1 MKFPDA
7 PRLVFIDG
15 PGSSTARGCKRA
27 MEVYRSI
34 LAPYTIVVVDDTH
47 RPMERTLANKIA
59 GRAASEVLV
68 IEDPNFARTTTI
80 IIPAMLHQ

>member
-1 MKFPDA
+1 
-7 PRLVFIDG
+7 
-15 PGSSTARGCKRA
+15 
-27 MEVYRSI
+27 
-34 LAPYTIVVVDDTH
+34 
-47 RPMERTLANKIA
+47 LANKIA